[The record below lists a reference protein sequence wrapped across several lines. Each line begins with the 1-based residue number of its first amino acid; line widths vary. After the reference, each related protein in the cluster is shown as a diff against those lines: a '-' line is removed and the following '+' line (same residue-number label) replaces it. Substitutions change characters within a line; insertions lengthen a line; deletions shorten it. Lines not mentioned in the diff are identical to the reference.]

1 MDQEILVNQL
11 RTLLEKL
18 GDKRGPV
25 ALFMLNTLGPG
36 FEQPW
41 HLIVSTKE
49 LDKLSRS
56 EAIKEM
62 TELVREHGDESFW
75 RPLSRVTVLKT
86 QDPFV
91 RFVNA
96 SMRVKQDA
104 METIYDANVAGFEL
118 PYALLV
124 RSQNV
129 AVT

>member
-18 GDKRGPV
+18 NDKRGPV

-75 RPLSRVTVLKT
+75 RPFLESR
-86 QDPFV
+86 F
-91 RFVNA
+91 
-96 SMRVKQDA
+96 
-104 METIYDANVAGFEL
+104 
-118 PYALLV
+118 
-124 RSQNV
+124 
-129 AVT
+129 